1 MAATFLILKGGSRHF
16 SNCLYMRYLLLQ
28 GWPLPSHITP
38 ITRPLWPKFNVDF
51 GMTQARIKDMV
62 STSPSEQGNKPNP
75 TVIKVEQIGG
85 TVEVHAVLCMVLGL
99 LFAVGGIIFSVVSV
113 ESAGPGQTYIIT
125 YGIVIVGIGMFIGGL
140 RQILITS
147 GNNSE
152 ND

>member
-1 MAATFLILKGGSRHF
+1 
-16 SNCLYMRYLLLQ
+16 
-28 GWPLPSHITP
+28 
-38 ITRPLWPKFNVDF
+38 
-51 GMTQARIKDMV
+51 MTQARIKDMV

-113 ESAGPGQTYIIT
+113 KSAGPGQTYIIT